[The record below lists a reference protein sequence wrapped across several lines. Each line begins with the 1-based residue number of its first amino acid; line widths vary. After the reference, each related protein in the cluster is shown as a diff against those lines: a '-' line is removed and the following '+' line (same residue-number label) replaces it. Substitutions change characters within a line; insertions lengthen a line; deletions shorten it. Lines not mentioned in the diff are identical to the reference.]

1 MLDDT
6 TIELLSHMLWLT
18 LLLLAP
24 AVGAALVV
32 GLIIGLVQAI
42 TSIQEQTLSFVP
54 KLVTVAV
61 VFVLTGAWMGRLLV
75 AYTVELFARMPEYGL
90 L

>member
-1 MLDDT
+1 MLDDV
-6 TIELLSHMLWLT
+6 TIELMSHMLWIT

-24 AVGAALVV
+24 SVGAALVI

-54 KLVTVAV
+54 KVVAVAV
-61 VFVLTGAWMGRLLV
+61 VFIFTGAWMGKLIV
-75 AYTVELFARMPEYGL
+75 AYTIELFVRMPEYGSL
-90 L
+90 